1 MLVLVDVAVLL
12 LGHPAVLLPRYTRWW
27 LHSSDTS
34 RRSSRGTR
42 AGDILVQLLLP
53 GVPGLLAVLPR
64 GAPPAA
70 LALDEDFPP
79 QGLTQKHLLVRLCLL
94 RIVHTVEIS

>member
-1 MLVLVDVAVLL
+1 MLL
-12 LGHPAVLLPRYTRWW
+12 Y
-27 LHSSDTS
+27 SSLDTS
-34 RRSSRGTR
+34 RHSSRGTR
-42 AGDILVQLLLP
+42 AGGCTPRTPRGTPPAALALVDFLVQLLLP